1 MAVVIESINTK
12 VTDNQRMFTKLYYRF
27 HLSQDL
33 TIGDLSESLK
43 FKMNCMIENPFDKIT
58 KNDKI
63 VFFNEN
69 VSLSEYSELRDL
81 YIQKREEDGWL
92 YLDFLVE
99 GKPN

>member
-1 MAVVIESINTK
+1 
-12 VTDNQRMFTKLYYRF
+12 
-27 HLSQDL
+27 
-33 TIGDLSESLK
+33 
-43 FKMNCMIENPFDKIT
+43 MIENPFDKIT